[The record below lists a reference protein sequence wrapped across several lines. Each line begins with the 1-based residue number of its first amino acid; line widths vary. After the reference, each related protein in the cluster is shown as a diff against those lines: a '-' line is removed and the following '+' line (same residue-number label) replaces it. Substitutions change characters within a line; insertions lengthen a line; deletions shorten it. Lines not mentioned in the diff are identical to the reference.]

1 MEKDMEPLEIAPG
14 VYDVGV
20 SDWNIRDFHGY
31 STDVGTTYNAFLIV
45 DQKIA
50 LLDTVKKAF
59 ADKLLD
65 NISAIIDPKKIDY
78 VISNHTE
85 LDHSGGLAR
94 VMHRVGEDK
103 PLYCSKMGHKNLPRH
118 FFRNWN
124 YHPVETGQEL
134 SLGKKTLSF
143 VETRM
148 VHWPDSM
155 FTYLKEDKIL
165 FSSDGFGQHF
175 AGPERFDD
183 QIGEAIMV
191 HAKKYFAN
199 ILLLYVPLIKK
210 YLKNLIDAGMEF
222 NMICPDHGI
231 IWRKDPAKIINAY
244 AQWCEQIPQKKAVV
258 IYDTMWQSTE
268 KMAEAIAAGINKEG
282 VPAKPLH
289 LRKWHRSEVMTE
301 VFDAK
306 AIVVGG
312 PTLNNGLFPSLAD
325 FLCYMKG
332 LKPLNKIGAAFGSY
346 GWSGEAVKLINQELE
361 SMKFNIIDP
370 GLKIQYIPD
379 KKGLENCYAYGRK
392 IGKAVN
398 E

>member
-1 MEKDMEPLEIAPG
+1 MEPLEIAPG

-20 SDWNIRDFHGY
+20 IDWNIRDFHGY
-31 STDVGTTYNAFLIV
+31 STDVGTTYNSFLIV
-45 DQKIA
+45 DDKIA
-50 LLDTVKKAF
+50 LLDTVRKEF
-59 ADKLLD
+59 ADQLLA
-65 NISAIIDPKKIDY
+65 NISAVVDPKRIDY

-103 PLYCSKMGHKNLPRH
+103 ALYCSKMGHKNLPRH
-118 FFRNWN
+118 FARNWN
-124 YHPVETGQEL
+124 YQPVETGQEL
-134 SLGKKTLSF
+134 SLGKKTLRF
-143 VETRM
+143 IETRM

-155 FTYLKEDKIL
+155 FTYLNEDKIL

-210 YLKNLIDAGMEF
+210 YLADIIDSGMVF
-222 NMICPDHGI
+222 NMICPDHGV
-231 IWRKDPAKIINAY
+231 IWRENPAKIVAAY
-244 AQWCEQIPQKKAVV
+244 ARWCEQKPEKKAVV
-258 IYDTMWQSTE
+258 IYDTMWHSTE
-268 KMAEAIAAGINKEG
+268 KMAEALAAGINKEK

-289 LRKWHRSEVMTE
+289 LRKWHRSEIMTE
-301 VFDAK
+301 VFDAR
-306 AIVVGG
+306 AVVVGG

-325 FLCYMKG
+325 FLCYMRG

-346 GWSGEAVKLINQELE
+346 GWSGESTKIIAKELE
-361 SMKFNIIDP
+361 AMKFDMIDP
-370 GLKIQYIPD
+370 GLKIQYVPD
-379 KKGLENCYAYGRK
+379 KESLEQCYEYGRK
-392 IGKAVN
+392 IGKAVI

>member
-1 MEKDMEPLEIAPG
+1 MEPLEIAPG

-20 SDWNIRDFHGY
+20 IDWNIRDFHGY
-31 STDVGTTYNAFLIV
+31 STDLGTTYNSFLIV
-45 DQKIA
+45 DDKIA
-50 LLDTVKKAF
+50 LLDTVKKEF
-59 ADKLLD
+59 ADQLLA
-65 NISAIIDPKKIDY
+65 NISAVVDPKNIDY

-85 LDHSGGLAR
+85 LDHAGGLAR

-118 FFRNWN
+118 FTRNWN
-124 YHPVETGQEL
+124 YQPVETGQDL

-143 VETRM
+143 LETRM

-183 QIGEAIMV
+183 QIGDAIMH

-199 ILLLYVPLIKK
+199 ILLLYVPLIQK
-210 YLKNLIDAGMEF
+210 YLKNIIESGMEF
-222 NMICPDHGI
+222 KMICPDHGI
-231 IWRKDPAKIINAY
+231 IWRQNPAKILEAY
-244 AQWCEQIPQKKAVV
+244 VRWCQQVPEKKAVV
-258 IYDTMWQSTE
+258 IYDTMWHSTE
-268 KMAEAIAAGINKEG
+268 KLAEAIAAGINKEG
-282 VPAKPLH
+282 VPTKPLH

-306 AIVVGG
+306 AVVVGG

-346 GWSGEAVKLINQELE
+346 GWSGESTKIIAKELKG
-361 SMKFNIIDP
+361 MKFDMIDS
-370 GLKIQYIPD
+370 GLKIQYVPD
-379 KKGLENCYAYGRK
+379 KEGLEQCYEYGRT